1 MSESLPLAERL
12 QRMRALENERLENL
26 TKQQLSD
33 LRSELNGI
41 LQRELNTIRSDIHS
55 QFGAL
60 SREYQATQKSLLW
73 QLTRSRILYPALTA
87 FSVLATIWLSGW
99 GVSTWQEWQIAGNWQ
114 ELHDQS
120 QAIEQQR
127 ETLKKM
133 TAKTWGVKYQQD
145 GNRRYLVMP
154 KGATASV
161 IKFQGQDWVEIT
173 RE

>member
-12 QRMRALENERLENL
+12 QRMRALENERLANL

-60 SREYQATQKSLLW
+60 SREYQTTQKSLLW

-99 GVSTWQEWQIAGNWQ
+99 GLSTWQEREIAQNWRT
-114 ELHDQS
+114 LR
-120 QAIEQQR
+120 EQRQ
-127 ETLKKM
+127 TLA
-133 TAKTWGVKYQQD
+133 TLEQKTWGLTLVAASNGHFIVLPKNATTNNNWTYPLAD
-145 GNRRYLVMP
+145 GKHPAILLE
-154 KGATASV
+154 KE
-161 IKFQGQDWVEIT
+161 K
-173 RE
+173 

>member
-12 QRMRALENERLENL
+12 QRMRARENERLENL

-33 LRSELNGI
+33 LRSELNAI

-60 SREYQATQKSLLW
+60 SREYQTTQKSLLW

-99 GVSTWQEWQIAGNWQ
+99 GLSTWQEREIAQNWRT
-114 ELHDQS
+114 LR
-120 QAIEQQR
+120 EQRQ
-127 ETLKKM
+127 TLA
-133 TAKTWGVKYQQD
+133 TLEQKTWGLTLVSASNGHFIVLPKNATTSNAWTYPLAD
-145 GNRRYLVMP
+145 GKHPAILL
-154 KGATASV
+154 
-161 IKFQGQDWVEIT
+161 E
-173 RE
+173 REK

>member
-60 SREYQATQKSLLW
+60 SREYRATQKSLLW

-87 FSVLATIWLSGW
+87 LSVLATIWLSGW
-99 GVSTWQEWQIAGNWQ
+99 GVSTWQEWQIAGNRQ
-114 ELHDQS
+114 ALRDQN
-120 QAIEQQR
+120 QLLERQY
-127 ETLKKM
+127 EPLT
-133 TAKTWGVKYQQD
+133 
-145 GNRRYLVMP
+145 
-154 KGATASV
+154 
-161 IKFQGQDWVEIT
+161 
-173 RE
+173 

>member
-1 MSESLPLAERL
+1 MNESLPLAERL
-12 QRMRALENERLENL
+12 QRMRALENERLESL

-60 SREYQATQKSLLW
+60 SREYQTTQNSLLW
-73 QLTRSRILYPALTA
+73 RLTKNRILIPALTA

-99 GVSTWQEWQIAGNWQ
+99 GLSSWQENRIAHNWQ
-114 ELHDQS
+114 ELTDQNRVLN
-120 QAIEQQR
+120 QLQQKTFGI
-127 ETLKKM
+127 TLHESDR
-133 TAKTWGVKYQQD
+133 GQFII
-145 GNRRYLVMP
+145 LP
-154 KGATASV
+154 KGAKADTEWTNGDRNSV
-161 IKFQGQDWVEIT
+161 RIV